1 MSLPHE
7 NAPSSTTGAPTPRA
21 STDTPLDPFASSL
34 ASDLLNPVPGSARS
48 TSEPRAELVS
58 AARLLVD
65 QLGARPTGL
74 QSTGVTTA
82 DRDRLAEH
90 LGRET
95 LQAAKGRD
103 FRTAWRTT
111 KAGTTVP
118 RLLSIGSK
126 ALARCQYACL
136 THPQHASVAVID
148 VDLPGGPGGRV
159 DDLSAEVLR
168 AVSIMAGAGRGPA
181 WIGVNP
187 VNGKS
192 QLIWLIDPVYAG
204 KNGDS
209 ANMRLLHATQRALG
223 DVIGGD
229 PAFSHRL
236 SRSPFYTGDDP
247 TAYRWHVQHHRID
260 RLSVL
265 IEEART
271 MNGDTATDSASSAGA
286 EDARPQRFTSGRDLL
301 NAVKNRRE
309 EAETFKA
316 LTGTL
321 EDDVPTA
328 EAMDTDRIDGVKVLW
343 ITTTRTARDE
353 TAFRHALAEA
363 HRLRAAGKRMTDAAI
378 IDAYE
383 RGYAVA
389 HAVGAD
395 NRVEELPA
403 MRDRLTMAR
412 RVRGYVIA
420 GKSSNA
426 STGGPAGAGR
436 ANSAE
441 RKALSTMGRRGGQKA
456 AQRWKTDPNG
466 DYAQGRREAMKKANM
481 RRRAGGRST
490 THTIAAF
497 FDDAYAQTGEYPR
510 IKDAAANFGVSTRTV
525 KRALSRVGIELPT
538 GRKKGDTP

>member
-7 NAPSSTTGAPTPRA
+7 NAPSSTTGAPTPQA
-21 STDTPLDPFASSL
+21 SADTPLDPFASSL

-271 MNGDTATDSASSAGA
+271 MNGDTATSSANTAGG
-286 EDARPQRFTSGRDLL
+286 EGPRPQRFTSGRDLL

-321 EDDVPTA
+321 EADVPTA

-343 ITTTRTARDE
+343 VTTTRAARDE

-363 HRLRAAGKRMTDAAI
+363 HHLRGAGKRMTDAAI

-420 GKSSNA
+420 GKSSTTSA
-426 STGGPAGAGR
+426 GGPAGAGR

-456 AQRWKTDPNG
+456 AQRWKTDPDG
-466 DYAQGRREAMKKANM
+466 DYAQGRRDAMKKTHLRKKLKGSNT
-481 RRRAGGRST
+481 RARVLGVVTESLL
-490 THTIAAF
+490 
-497 FDDAYAQTGEYPR
+497 QTGVMPSG
-510 IKDAAANFGVSTRTV
+510 AAVGRELGMTRKTACEHI
-525 KRALSRVGIELPT
+525 RALKASGQIP
-538 GRKKGDTP
+538 DT